1 MATVNA
7 YERYFA
13 AECTANGVE
22 RHAALVTLTVA
33 SEAGRI
39 VYEASVTFFPHNS
52 EDDFAVSYDAHYSGV
67 LYDGPGRRSKKR
79 EQAYIENIRTCVDY
93 YLANSTAQKG
103 HQASQNKRGYGVHCQ
118 QLRLQIY

>member
-7 YERYFA
+7 YEQYFA
-13 AECTANGVE
+13 AECTANGVK
-22 RHAALVTLTVA
+22 RHAALVALKSA

-52 EDDFAVSYDAHYSGV
+52 EEDFAVSYDAHYGDV

-79 EQAYIENIRTCVDY
+79 EQRYIENMKTCIDR
-93 YLANSTAQKG
+93 LAESADGKVFWE
-103 HQASQNKRGYGVHCQ
+103 KP
-118 QLRLQIY
+118 LREARFG

>member
-1 MATVNA
+1 MKVVNA

-13 AECTANGVE
+13 AEYMANGVE
-22 RHAALVTLTVA
+22 RHAALVALKAA

-52 EDDFAVSYDAHYSGV
+52 EDDFSVSYDAHYSGV

-79 EQAYIENIRTCVDY
+79 EQEHIENIRNYIDR
-93 YLANSTAQKG
+93 LAEGAGGKVFWE
-103 HQASQNKRGYGVHCQ
+103 AP
-118 QLRLQIY
+118 LREARFG

>member
-22 RHAALVTLTVA
+22 RHAALVALTVA

-52 EDDFAVSYDAHYSGV
+52 EEDFEVSYDAHYSGV
-67 LYDGPGRRSKKR
+67 LYDAPGRRSKKR
-79 EQAYIENIRTCVDY
+79 ERIYIEDIRNYVDR
-93 YLANSTAQKG
+93 LAESAGGKVLWE
-103 HQASQNKRGYGVHCQ
+103 KP
-118 QLRLQIY
+118 LREAGFG